1 MPRAT
6 PPHSHSAALDYFYK
20 ADSTSPPELSQPE
33 IQGVMSPEPEDSWA
47 DIESAEGSVPVRK
60 QTSKPVPSPAAS
72 LLAGRVHPLRNP
84 EISPAVLEIADKQDP
99 ILPQGI
105 QTVSGS
111 PIPKEGTQQHAEPM
125 DFSFSDAFPST
136 PDEDAGPFQ
145 GTEAAQGGN
154 MPGLVDAKRILMPK
168 SMLHDLL
175 TIIEDPKPL
184 SGRIPL
190 PIRPWFT
197 AEHAWCRLPEQ
208 NYLLDWMI
216 LDDPRSLSPQP
227 SRKRLVERG
236 FRKNFADQVEE
247 FAAYEKRI
255 RDGLGLLDCGT
266 PQREIWNDNWESDAP
281 TLTVE
286 PMESPPSEHAESE

>member
-1 MPRAT
+1 
-6 PPHSHSAALDYFYK
+6 
-20 ADSTSPPELSQPE
+20 
-33 IQGVMSPEPEDSWA
+33 MSPEPEDSWA
-47 DIESAEGSVPVRK
+47 DIESAEAPVPIRR
-60 QTSKPVPSPAAS
+60 QASKPVTSPAAS
-72 LLAGRVHPLRNP
+72 LLARRVHPLRNP
-84 EISPAVLEIADKQDP
+84 ELSPAVLEIADKQDP

-111 PIPKEGTQQHAEPM
+111 PIPKEGIQQHAEPM

-136 PDEDAGPFQ
+136 PDETVQDAGPFQ

-154 MPGLVDAKRILMPK
+154 MSGLTGARRVPMPK
-168 SMLHDLL
+168 SMLRDLL

-184 SGRIPL
+184 NGRIPL
-190 PIRPWFT
+190 PIQPWFT
-197 AEHAWCRLPEQ
+197 ADHAWRRLPEQ

-247 FAAYEKRI
+247 FSAYEKRM
-255 RDGLGLLDCGT
+255 RDGLGLLYCGT
-266 PQREIWNDNWESDAP
+266 PPREIWNNNWESDAP
-281 TLTVE
+281 TLMFE
-286 PMESPPSEHAESE
+286 PMESPQSEHAESE

>member
-1 MPRAT
+1 M
-6 PPHSHSAALDYFYK
+6 
-20 ADSTSPPELSQPE
+20 SPSELSQPE

-47 DIESAEGSVPVRK
+47 DIGSAERPVPVRK
-60 QTSKPVPSPAAS
+60 HTSQPVTSPAAS

-111 PIPKEGTQQHAEPM
+111 PIPKEGTQQHAEPI
-125 DFSFSDAFPST
+125 DSSFSDAFPIT
-136 PDEDAGPFQ
+136 LDEIARDTGPSQDTETAQDA
-145 GTEAAQGGN
+145 N
-154 MPGLVDAKRILMPK
+154 IPGLNDAKRIPMPK
-168 SMLHDLL
+168 SMLRDLL
-175 TIIEDPKPL
+175 TIVEDPRPL
-184 SGRIPL
+184 NGRIPL
-190 PIRPWFT
+190 PVQPWFT

-208 NYLLDWMI
+208 SYLLDWMI

-236 FRKNFADQVEE
+236 FRRIFADQVEE
-247 FAAYEKRI
+247 FAAYEKRM

-281 TLTVE
+281 TLMVE
-286 PMESPPSEHAESE
+286 PMDSALSEHAESE